1 MKQLTRINKSDRPVK
16 ILQFG
21 EGNFLRAFVDN
32 FFQVLNEKELFNGSI
47 CVVQPLSFGR
57 VKDLEE
63 QGGLYTLYLEGINKG
78 KVVKEHQIIDVLT
91 DFINPYEQL
100 DKYLEYARSKD
111 LEYIISNTTE
121 AGIVYEEELISKTK
135 TPNSFPAKLLLFLH
149 ERFNHFKGSKEAGLE
164 IIPCEL
170 IDDNGTKLL
179 EILVKLAEFNKL
191 SDEFIKWLKEDNYY
205 FNTLVDRIVPGYPRD
220 EIDEITKELGYID
233 HSIVKGEIFHLWV
246 LDNDQGYRS
255 KLEQPFKKSGLEVFF
270 VDSIKPY
277 KERKVKILNGTHTAM
292 VPVSYLIGHEAVKE
306 SMEDPIILEF
316 VKSLVYE
323 EIIPTIELSFND
335 MDKFAKSVFERYLN
349 PFVHHL
355 LMSISLN
362 SVSKY
367 KSRILPTVLGQEK
380 LGHFPKHALFSL
392 AALIRFYKGVDE
404 KGAKINLSDDKEF
417 LALFKKLWETNDLD
431 LIVSKFLSLDF
442 WETTYLQKP
451 EVIKFVTKY
460 LKVMNDEGMLVA
472 LKQLLGEK

>member
-1 MKQLTRINKSDRPVK
+1 MKQLTRKNKSNRPVK

-32 FFQVLNEKELFNGSI
+32 FFQILNDKKLFDGSI

-57 VKDLEE
+57 VKDLEQ
-63 QGGLYTLYLEGINKG
+63 QGGLYTLYLEGINQG
-78 KVVKEHQIIDVLT
+78 EVVKEHQVIDVLT

-100 DKYLEYARSKD
+100 DKYLEYARSSD

-121 AGIVYEEELISKTK
+121 AGIVYEEEVISNTS

-149 ERFNHFKGSKEAGLE
+149 ERYNHFKGLKEAGLE

-170 IDDNGTKLL
+170 IDDNGDKLL
-179 EILVKLAEFNKL
+179 EILVNLAKFNKL
-191 SDEFIKWLKEDNYY
+191 SEDFIRWLKEDNYY

-233 HSIVKGEIFHLWV
+233 HSVVKGEIFHLWV
-246 LDNDQGYRS
+246 LDNHQGYQS
-255 KLEQPFKKSGLEVFF
+255 KLEEPFKKSGLEVFF

-292 VPVSYLIGHEAVKE
+292 VPISYLIGHEAVKE
-306 SMEDPIILEF
+306 SMEDPIVLEF
-316 VKSLVYE
+316 VKSFVYQ
-323 EIIPTIELSFND
+323 EIIPTINLPFDD

-355 LMSISLN
+355 LISIALN

-367 KSRILPTVLGQEK
+367 KSRILPTVLGQNE

-404 KGAKINLSDDKEF
+404 KKDSIKLADDQEF
-417 LALFKKLWETNDLD
+417 LDLFKRLWKTNDLD
-431 LIVSKFLSLDF
+431 LIVKEFLSLDF
-442 WETTYLQKP
+442 WETTYLQQP
-451 EVIKFVTKY
+451 EALEFVKKY
-460 LKVMNDEGMLVA
+460 LKIINEEGMLVA
-472 LKQLLGEK
+472 LRQLLGE

>member
-1 MKQLTRINKSDRPVK
+1 M
-16 ILQFG
+16 
-21 EGNFLRAFVDN
+21 
-32 FFQVLNEKELFNGSI
+32 
-47 CVVQPLSFGR
+47 
-57 VKDLEE
+57 
-63 QGGLYTLYLEGINKG
+63 YLEGINKG

-255 KLEQPFKKSGLEVFF
+255 KLEQPFKKSGLEVFLLIQLNH
-270 VDSIKPY
+270 IKN
-277 KERKVKILNGTHTAM
+277 VKL
-292 VPVSYLIGHEAVKE
+292 
-306 SMEDPIILEF
+306 
-316 VKSLVYE
+316 
-323 EIIPTIELSFND
+323 
-335 MDKFAKSVFERYLN
+335 
-349 PFVHHL
+349 
-355 LMSISLN
+355 
-362 SVSKY
+362 KY
-367 KSRILPTVLGQEK
+367 
-380 LGHFPKHALFSL
+380 
-392 AALIRFYKGVDE
+392 
-404 KGAKINLSDDKEF
+404 
-417 LALFKKLWETNDLD
+417 
-431 LIVSKFLSLDF
+431 
-442 WETTYLQKP
+442 
-451 EVIKFVTKY
+451 
-460 LKVMNDEGMLVA
+460 
-472 LKQLLGEK
+472 

>member
-1 MKQLTRINKSDRPVK
+1 MKQLTRKNKSNRPVK

-32 FFQVLNEKELFNGSI
+32 FFQILNDKKLFDGSI

-57 VKDLEE
+57 VKDLEQ
-63 QGGLYTLYLEGINKG
+63 QGGLYTLYLEGINQG
-78 KVVKEHQIIDVLT
+78 EVVKEHQVIDVLT

-100 DKYLEYARSKD
+100 DKYLEYARSSD

-121 AGIVYEEELISKTK
+121 AGIVYEEEVISNTS

-149 ERFNHFKGSKEAGLE
+149 ERYNHFKGLKEAGLE

-170 IDDNGTKLL
+170 IDDNGDKLL
-179 EILVKLAEFNKL
+179 EILVNLAKFNKL
-191 SDEFIKWLKEDNYY
+191 SEDFIRWLKEDNYY

-233 HSIVKGEIFHLWV
+233 HSVVKGEIFHLWV
-246 LDNDQGYRS
+246 LDNHQGYQS
-255 KLEQPFKKSGLEVFF
+255 KLKKPFEKSGLEVFF

-292 VPVSYLIGHEAVKE
+292 VPISYLIGHEAVKE
-306 SMEDPIILEF
+306 SMEDPIVLEF
-316 VKSLVYE
+316 VKSFVYQ
-323 EIIPTIELSFND
+323 EIIPTINLPFDD

-355 LMSISLN
+355 LISIALN

-367 KSRILPTVLGQEK
+367 KSRILPTVLGQNE

-404 KGAKINLSDDKEF
+404 KKDSIKLADDQEF
-417 LALFKKLWETNDLD
+417 LDLFKRLWKTNDLD
-431 LIVSKFLSLDF
+431 LIVKEFLSLDF
-442 WETTYLQKP
+442 WETTYLQQP
-451 EVIKFVTKY
+451 EALEFVKKY
-460 LKVMNDEGMLVA
+460 LKIINEEGMLVA
-472 LKQLLGEK
+472 LRQLLGE

>member
-1 MKQLTRINKSDRPVK
+1 
-16 ILQFG
+16 
-21 EGNFLRAFVDN
+21 
-32 FFQVLNEKELFNGSI
+32 
-47 CVVQPLSFGR
+47 
-57 VKDLEE
+57 
-63 QGGLYTLYLEGINKG
+63 
-78 KVVKEHQIIDVLT
+78 
-91 DFINPYEQL
+91 
-100 DKYLEYARSKD
+100 
-111 LEYIISNTTE
+111 
-121 AGIVYEEELISKTK
+121 
-135 TPNSFPAKLLLFLH
+135 
-149 ERFNHFKGSKEAGLE
+149 
-164 IIPCEL
+164 
-170 IDDNGTKLL
+170 
-179 EILVKLAEFNKL
+179 
-191 SDEFIKWLKEDNYY
+191 
-205 FNTLVDRIVPGYPRD
+205 
-220 EIDEITKELGYID
+220 
-233 HSIVKGEIFHLWV
+233 
-246 LDNDQGYRS
+246 
-255 KLEQPFKKSGLEVFF
+255 
-270 VDSIKPY
+270 
-277 KERKVKILNGTHTAM
+277 M